1 MIETVLQSVGALA
14 LGIAV
19 SKGGIF
25 LWKQR
30 KKIQLKNPIRTWVR
44 KEVLNYLKEL
54 QDER

>member
-1 MIETVLQSVGALA
+1 MIETVLQILGALA
-14 LGIAV
+14 LGIGV